1 VESNK
6 QLLLEHRE
14 QLKRMIEA
22 CKALH
27 EGFED
32 QRKEVKAEK
41 MKKIRHAISN
51 GISDGVSDGIS
62 NGISDGIS
70 NGLSNGISDGIS
82 NGISDG
88 ILVGIFE
95 YCSVYM
101 TE

>member
-1 VESNK
+1 MEANK

-51 GISDGVSDGIS
+51 GILV
-62 NGISDGIS
+62 
-70 NGLSNGISDGIS
+70 
-82 NGISDG
+82 G
-88 ILVGIFE
+88 ILVGILN
-95 YCSVYM
+95 SVFGLYDGIPM
-101 TE
+101 DQITIQGADDKLGQTLLPHLKH

>member
-51 GISDGVSDGIS
+51 GISDGISDGIS

-70 NGLSNGISDGIS
+70 
-82 NGISDG
+82 DG
-88 ILVGIFE
+88 ILYFFL
-95 YCSVYM
+95 
-101 TE
+101 